1 MSGKVGEGDVIVEVS
16 QPCAKCGKAAHI
28 VMKDGRP
35 LCASCYREERT
46 PPPPAPPPPQP
57 AA

>member
-28 VMKDGRP
+28 VVKDGRR
-35 LCASCYREERT
+35 LCATCYREERT
-46 PPPPAPPPPQP
+46 PPPPA
-57 AA
+57 A